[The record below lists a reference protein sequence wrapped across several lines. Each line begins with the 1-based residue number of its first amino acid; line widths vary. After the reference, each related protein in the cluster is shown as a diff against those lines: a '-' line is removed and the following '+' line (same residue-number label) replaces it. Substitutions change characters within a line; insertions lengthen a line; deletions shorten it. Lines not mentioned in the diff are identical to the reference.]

1 MSLYEK
7 FAEYVAGDVTA
18 IRAITK
24 LQPVGGPSSK
34 VYAPTYKDGKN
45 AAYATETRWSE
56 GQRVDSVLLDSIQ
69 SQANRMEL
77 ALLNACQDGR
87 LNLPLFTL
95 DVPGHGTLTALDV
108 PHRVHDAIF
117 RDSLW
122 GGKPFRQS
130 PEGHK
135 LVAAR
140 TANATAFFN
149 FCPTAL
155 LFGTWDS
162 QSGGGANAAKVPRAI
177 GSEIVGLDVV
187 IGKRTASRIDP
198 LGIKKDE
205 GTIYKAASN
214 DEYWTLEEAKAEKDK
229 FGKPMLFK
237 KGKPSE
243 INHGNIPPTIAPGGF
258 TIREALQTMVLSLT
272 QLRRLRFPLD
282 DGTDNPHRDAAGR
295 AVLGAL
301 GLYAFLLA
309 CEEGL
314 DLRSR
319 CHLVASHAPKFEV
332 IRRVLGEPETFSA
345 DSSMVKELLDEAL
358 AAAKAQR
365 LEWNGGPIKLT
376 PTDKLLKLVKLSDQ
390 SAGTEDDG

>member
-1 MSLYEK
+1 MSLYKK
-7 FAEYVAGDVTA
+7 FAEYVTGDVTA
-18 IRAITK
+18 IRANIR
-24 LQPVGGPSSK
+24 LEPVGGPTSK
-34 VYAPTYKDGKN
+34 VFPPTYESGK
-45 AAYATETRWSE
+45 YATESRWLN
-56 GQRVDSVLLDSIQ
+56 GQRVDAVLLDSIQ

-77 ALLNACQDGR
+77 ALLNACRDGK
-87 LNLPLFTL
+87 LDLPLFQL
-95 DVPGHGTLTALDV
+95 EIPGHGTLTALDV

-130 PEGHK
+130 LNGK
-135 LVAAR
+135 DLVASR
-140 TANATAFFN
+140 TANATAFFR

-162 QSGGGANAAKVPRAI
+162 QSGAGVNGAKVPRAI
-177 GSEIVGLDVV
+177 GSEIVGLDAVV
-187 IGKRTASRIDP
+187 GVRTSSRLDP
-198 LGIKKDE
+198 LGIKASE
-205 GTIYKAASN
+205 GVIYKAASA
-214 DEYWTLEEAKAEKDK
+214 EEFWTLDEAKAEKVK
-229 FGKPMLFK
+229 GKALLFNK

-243 INHGNIPPTIAPGGF
+243 INHGNIAPSITPGGV
-258 TIREALQTMVLSLT
+258 TIREALQTVVLSLT
-272 QLRRLRFPLD
+272 QLRRTRFPLD
-282 DGTDNPHRDAAGR
+282 DGTVNPHRDAAGR

-319 CHLVASHAPKFEV
+319 CHLVASHAPQFEV

-358 AAAKAQR
+358 AAAKSEG
-365 LEWNGGPIKLT
+365 LVWNAGPIKLT
-376 PTDKLLKLVKLSDQ
+376 PTDKLLQLVQLSDQ
-390 SAGTEDDG
+390 SAGTEEAG